1 MEIPNSIV
9 VGGFA
14 VPLGLVGV
22 VWRLLNAKI
31 EAGDKALLEKIEAG
45 DRALIEKIDSGH
57 AVLLEKMK
65 ELFDDTNKCE
75 RILHKKVNSLAERS
89 VEKTHCDLKERLALN
104 RFETVEKEVDQRFKS
119 IDSKLCMVKDSNK
132 ADHTELKAGLQQSRA
147 TQAEIQ
153 KTLTKVSTQLGMLT
167 ESKKG
172 ERK

>member
-1 MEIPNSIV
+1 MYQLNNV
-9 VGGFA
+9 TNQDGFNMILA
-14 VPLGLVGV
+14 SAMTHLSLVQITG
-22 VWRLLNAKI
+22 
-31 EAGDKALLEKIEAG
+31 
-45 DRALIEKIDSGH
+45 
-57 AVLLEKMK
+57 
-65 ELFDDTNKCE
+65 
-75 RILHKKVNSLAERS
+75 
-89 VEKTHCDLKERLALN
+89 
-104 RFETVEKEVDQRFKS
+104 FKS